1 MHGRGVASGI
11 QKMKQIP
18 WFARLNRLQACASSR
33 EFFGEDNTMNGSL
46 RHVAVALL
54 TAASLV
60 VTPAYAQAQVG
71 QYQSQGQTQVQPG
84 QTGQSNQGGTQP
96 ASQPGAQTGSAASE
110 PARDLKASVGPDYS
124 YGRAAFPNI
133 FAPYAPQN
141 IPEPM
146 LTNSTRLDQLI
157 QDGKLMLSLDD
168 AISLAL
174 ENNLNISVARFT
186 PWIAE
191 TQLLKAEAG
200 GIPQSNSTQ
209 QVVLGTSPSV
219 SFDPIVSVGYS
230 WQHGNFPVNNP
241 FISGTG
247 TGTNILVVN
256 QNTSAVNFG
265 YTEGFHTGTN
275 LQITLNTARTATN
288 EPDVFFNPAFTPV
301 LSATLSQPLLNGF
314 GILPNTRYI
323 IEQKN
328 TIKAANS
335 LFAQQVIAVVTQT
348 SNDYWELV
356 YDRQNVK
363 VEEAAVGVSQK
374 LWEDNKKQL
383 EIGTMAPLDVL
394 TAESQ
399 LATDQQNLIVA
410 QTTKL
415 QQETVLLND
424 IAKSLLAKDVAGI
437 EIVPTTPIA
446 TPDLVENIQLQD
458 AVQEAWSKRPEL
470 FQANLNL
477 KNAGIE
483 VKATQNGLLPVLD
496 AFVQYTSQGL
506 NGNQLTTTQVGNTF
520 IADTGA
526 PLVDANGN
534 IITVGGVPAFTG
546 VPLTTT
552 TVGHGGLS
560 DALKNVFQNQF
571 PTYAV
576 GLNLTLPIRNRSA
589 QSDSARGQLDERQ
602 QTVQYRQTE
611 NTIVINVRN
620 ALIALQQ
627 DRAQVAAADKAR
639 TLAQQTL
646 DAEQKKYQLGSSTSY
661 NVVLRSR
668 DLTAAQGT
676 ALRAQANLAE
686 ALVNF
691 NQAMGRTLEVNH
703 ITVADALRGSAGR
716 EPLIPGSLDPQGAVR
731 AK

>member
-1 MHGRGVASGI
+1 MIGRLM
-11 QKMKQIP
+11 Q
-18 WFARLNRLQACASSR
+18 F
-33 EFFGEDNTMNGSL
+33 T
-46 RHVAVALL
+46 VALA
-54 TAASLV
+54 TAASLIV
-60 VTPAYAQAQVG
+60 APVYAQAQES
-71 QYQSQGQTQVQPG
+71 QQSTQQQGASQEPAAQQ
-84 QTGQSNQGGTQP
+84 QNAP
-96 ASQPGAQTGSAASE
+96 ASQNPAGVQPPSAPAAQTGA
-110 PARDLKASVGPDYS
+110 PAGVDPVRDLRTGAGPDYS
-124 YGRAAFPNI
+124 REKFFLPNI
-133 FAPYAPQN
+133 FDPY
-141 IPEPM
+141 IPAHVDQPM
-146 LTNSTRLDQLI
+146 LTNSTRIDQLI

-174 ENNLNISVARFT
+174 ENNLNINVERFV
-186 PWIAE
+186 PWIQE
-191 TQLLKAEAG
+191 TQLLKAKAG
-200 GIPQSNSTQ
+200 GIPQFGNTQ

-219 SFDPIVSVGYS
+219 SFDPIISAGFG
-230 WQHGNFPVNNP
+230 WTHANIPVNNP
-241 FISGTG
+241 FTAGTG
-247 TGTNILVVN
+247 TTAIPVVN
-256 QNTSAVNFG
+256 ANTAYVNLG
-265 YTEGFHTGTN
+265 YTQGFHTGTN
-275 LQITLNTARTATN
+275 LSVTVDTARNTSN
-288 EPDVFFNPAFTPV
+288 EPDLFFNPAITPV
-301 LSATLSQPLLNGF
+301 LTATLSQPLLNGF

-323 IEQKN
+323 IEAKN
-328 TIKAANS
+328 NIKVANS
-335 LFAQQVIAVVTQT
+335 QFAQQVIATVTQT

-356 YDRQNVK
+356 FDRENVN

-374 LWEDNKKQL
+374 LYSDNKKQL

-410 QTTKL
+410 QTNKL

-424 IAKSLLAKDVAGI
+424 IAKNLLAQDVAGI
-437 EIVPTTPIA
+437 EIVPTTAIA
-446 TPDLVENIQLQD
+446 TPDLVENIALQD
-458 AVQEAWSKRPEL
+458 AVQEAWKKRPEL
-470 FQANLNL
+470 FQADLNL

-520 IADTGA
+520 IADPA
-526 PLVDANGN
+526 SPLVNASGQQLSVN
-534 IITVGGVPAFTG
+534 GVPAFLGT
-546 VPLTTT
+546 PITTT
-552 TVGHGGLS
+552 TVGRGGLS
-560 DALKNVFQNQF
+560 DALKNVFQNEF
-571 PTYAV
+571 PTYSI

-589 QSDSARGQLDERQ
+589 QSDSARAQLDQRMQ
-602 QTVQYRQTE
+602 QVQYRQTE

-691 NQAMGRTLEVNH
+691 NQAMGRTLEVAH
-703 ITVADALRGSAGR
+703 ITVAEALRGSVGR
-716 EPLIPGSLDPQGAVR
+716 EPLIPGTLDPKKTVGA
-731 AK
+731 K

>member
-1 MHGRGVASGI
+1 
-11 QKMKQIP
+11 MKQTP
-18 WFARLNRLQACASSR
+18 SFARLSKLQACASSR
-33 EFFGEDNTMNGSL
+33 KFFGEDNTMNGSL

-54 TAASLV
+54 TAASLIV
-60 VTPAYAQAQVG
+60 SPAFAQARQG
-71 QYQSQGQTQVQPG
+71 QSQSQTQSQPG
-84 QTGQSNQGGTQP
+84 QTAPGAQP

-110 PARDLKASVGPDYS
+110 PARDLKATMGPDYS
-124 YGRAAFPNI
+124 YGRAWFPNI

-168 AISLAL
+168 AVSLAL
-174 ENNLNISVARFT
+174 ENNLNISVERFV

-191 TQLLKAEAG
+191 TQLLKAQAG
-200 GIPQSNSTQ
+200 GIPQSASTQ
-209 QVVLGTSPSV
+209 QVVLGSSPSV
-219 SFDPIVSVGYS
+219 SFDPVFSAGYQ
-230 WQHGNFPVNNP
+230 WIHQNIPVNNP
-241 FISGTG
+241 FTSGVG

-256 QNTSAVNFG
+256 QNQSAVNFG
-265 YTEGFHTGTN
+265 YTQGFHTGTD
-275 LQITLNTARTATN
+275 LQITLNTARSATN
-288 EPDVFFNPAFTPV
+288 EPDVFFNPAFNPILT
-301 LSATLSQPLLNGF
+301 ATLSQPLLNGF

-328 TIKAANS
+328 QIKVANS
-335 LFAQQVIAVVTQT
+335 MFAQQVIAVVTQT

-424 IAKSLLAKDVAGI
+424 IAKNLLAKDVAGI
-437 EIVPTTPIA
+437 EIVPTTPI
-446 TPDLVENIQLQD
+446 TLPEIVENIPLQD
-458 AVQEAWSKRPEL
+458 AVQEAWRKRPEL
-470 FQANLNL
+470 YQADLNL
-477 KNAGIE
+477 KNSQIE
-483 VKATQNGLLPVLD
+483 VKATRNALLPSLN
-496 AFVQYTSQGL
+496 AYIQYQAQGL
-506 NGNQLTTTQVGNTF
+506 NGTGINTNAVAGSF
-520 IADTGA
+520 VADTAA

-534 IITVGGVPAFTG
+534 VILIGGNPAYTG
-546 VPLTTT
+546 IPNTTT
-552 TVGHGGLS
+552 TLTHGGVS
-560 DALKNVFQNQF
+560 NALANVFENQY
-571 PTYAV
+571 PTYAA
-576 GLNLTLPIRNRSA
+576 GLTLTMPLRNRSA
-589 QSDSARGQLDERQ
+589 QADSARAQFDERQ
-602 QTVQYRQTE
+602 QQVQFRQTE

-620 ALIALQQ
+620 AIIALAQ
-627 DRAQVAAADKAR
+627 DRSQVAAAEKAR
-639 TLAQQTL
+639 NLAQQTL

-661 NVVLRSR
+661 QVVLRSR

-691 NQAMGRTLEVNH
+691 NQAMGRTLEVQH
-703 ITVADALRGSAGR
+703 ITVADAMRGTTTR
-716 EPLIPGSLDPQGAVR
+716 DPLIPGTPEPGSVVGA
-731 AK
+731 K

>member
-1 MHGRGVASGI
+1 MHGRCFASGI

-18 WFARLNRLQACASSR
+18 FFARLNKLQDCASSR
-33 EFFGEDNTMNGSL
+33 TFFGKDNTMNGSL

-54 TAASLV
+54 TVASLI
-60 VTPAYAQAQVG
+60 VTPAYTEAQQG
-71 QYQSQGQTQVQPG
+71 QSQTQAQPG
-84 QTGQSNQGGTQP
+84 QTAAGAQP
-96 ASQPGAQTGSAASE
+96 LSQPGAQTGSAASE
-110 PARDLKASVGPDYS
+110 PARNLKESRGADYTT
-124 YGRAAFPNI
+124 GKPAFPNI
-133 FAPYAPQN
+133 FSPYAPRY

-174 ENNLNISVARFT
+174 ENNLNIFVSRFQ

-191 TQLLKAEAG
+191 TQLLKAKAG
-200 GIPQSNSTQ
+200 GVPQSNSTQ

-219 SFDPIVSVGYS
+219 SFDPVFTASYNWYHS
-230 WQHGNFPVNNP
+230 NNPVNNP

-256 QNTSAVNFG
+256 QNSSAVDFG
-265 YTEGFHTGTN
+265 YTQGFHTGTN
-275 LQITLNTARTATN
+275 FSVTLNTARTATN
-288 EPDVFFNPAFTPV
+288 EPDVFFNPAFTPI
-301 LSATLSQPLLNGF
+301 LTATLTQPLLNGF
-314 GILPNTRYI
+314 GLLPNTRYI

-328 TIKAANS
+328 SIKAANS

-363 VEEAAVGVSQK
+363 VQEAAVGVSQK
-374 LWEDNKKQL
+374 LYEDNKKQL

-424 IAKSLLAKDVAGI
+424 IAKNLLAKDVAGI
-437 EIVPTTPIA
+437 EIVPTTAIT
-446 TPDLVENIQLQD
+446 TPDIVENIPLQD
-458 AVQEAWSKRPEL
+458 AVQEAWRKRPEL
-470 FQANLNL
+470 YQADLSR
-477 KNAGIE
+477 KNAEIE
-483 VKATQNGLLPVLD
+483 VKVLRNALLPSLN
-496 AFVQYTSQGL
+496 AYVQYVSQGL
-506 NGNQLTTTQVGNTF
+506 NGTGINTNTVAGQF
-520 IADTGA
+520 IPDTAA

-534 IITVGGVPAFTG
+534 VILIGGNPAFTG
-546 VPLTTT
+546 VPATTT
-552 TVGHGGLS
+552 TLSHGGVS
-560 DALKNVFQNQF
+560 QALTNVFENQY
-571 PTYAV
+571 PTYAA
-576 GLNLTLPIRNRSA
+576 GLTLTMPLRNRSA
-589 QSDSARGQLDERQ
+589 QADSARAQFDERQ
-602 QTVQYRQTE
+602 LQVQYRQTE

-620 ALIALQQ
+620 AIIALQQ
-627 DRAQVAAADKAR
+627 DRSQVAAAEKAR
-639 TLAQQTL
+639 NLAQQTL

-661 NVVLRSR
+661 QVVLRSR

-686 ALVNF
+686 ALVLF
-691 NQAMGRTLEVNH
+691 NQAMGRTLEVQH
-703 ITVADALRGSAGR
+703 ITVADAMRGTAAR
-716 EPLIPGSLDPQGAVR
+716 DPLIPGTPEPETMIGA
-731 AK
+731 K

>member
-1 MHGRGVASGI
+1 
-11 QKMKQIP
+11 
-18 WFARLNRLQACASSR
+18 
-33 EFFGEDNTMNGSL
+33 MNGSL

-54 TAASLV
+54 TAASLIV
-60 VTPAYAQAQVG
+60 SPAYAQAQ
-71 QYQSQGQTQVQPG
+71 QGQNQSPAQQRQEG
-84 QTGQSNQGGTQP
+84 QNAAGAQP

-110 PARDLKASVGPDYS
+110 PARNLREGMGADYS
-124 YGRAAFPNI
+124 TGKPMFPNI
-133 FAPYAPQN
+133 FAPYAPRSM
-141 IPEPM
+141 PEPM

-174 ENNLNISVARFT
+174 ENNLNIFVERFA

-191 TQLLKAEAG
+191 TQLLKAQAG
-200 GIPQSNSTQ
+200 GVPQSLSTQ
-209 QVVLGTSPSV
+209 QVVLGSSPSV
-219 SFDPIVSVGYS
+219 SFDPVFTAGYS
-230 WQHGNFPVNNP
+230 WYHSNVPVNNP

-256 QNTSAVNFG
+256 QNSSALDFG
-265 YTEGFHTGTN
+265 YTQGFHTGTN
-275 LQITLNTARTATN
+275 FSVTLNTPRSATN
-288 EPDVFFNPAFTPV
+288 EPDVFFNPAFSPV
-301 LSATLSQPLLNGF
+301 LTATLSQPLLNGF

-335 LFAQQVIAVVTQT
+335 QFAQQVITVVTQT
-348 SNDYWELV
+348 SIDYWELV

-363 VEEAAVGVSQK
+363 VQEAAVGVSQK

-415 QQETVLLND
+415 TQETVLLND
-424 IAKSLLAKDVAGI
+424 IAKNLLAKDVAGI
-437 EIVPTTPIA
+437 EIVPTTAIS
-446 TPDLVENIQLQD
+446 TPDIVENIPLQD
-458 AVQEAWSKRPEL
+458 AVQEAWKKRPEL
-470 FQANLNL
+470 YQADLNL
-477 KNAGIE
+477 KNSEIE
-483 VKATQNGLLPVLD
+483 VKATRNSLLPSLN
-496 AFVQYTSQGL
+496 AYVQYVSQGL
-506 NGNQLTTTQVGNTF
+506 NGTGINTSEIPGSF

-534 IITVGGVPAFTG
+534 VILIGGNPAYTGVPA
-546 VPLTTT
+546 TTT
-552 TVGHGGLS
+552 TLSHGGVS
-560 DALKNVFQNQF
+560 DALSQVFRNQY
-571 PTYAV
+571 PTYAAGV
-576 GLNLTLPIRNRSA
+576 TLTMPLRNRSA
-589 QSDSARGQLDERQ
+589 QADSARAQFDERQ
-602 QTVQYRQTE
+602 LRVEYRQTE

-620 ALIALQQ
+620 AIITLQQ
-627 DRAQVAAADKAR
+627 DRSQVAAAEKAR
-639 TLAQQTL
+639 NLAQQTL

-661 NVVLRSR
+661 QVVLRSR

-691 NQAMGRTLEVNH
+691 NQAMGRTLEVQH
-703 ITVADALRGSAGR
+703 ITVADALRGEMSR
-716 EPLIPGSLDPQGAVR
+716 DPLIPGTPNPGSVVGA
-731 AK
+731 K

>member
-1 MHGRGVASGI
+1 M
-11 QKMKQIP
+11 
-18 WFARLNRLQACASSR
+18 
-33 EFFGEDNTMNGSL
+33 
-46 RHVAVALL
+46 
-54 TAASLV
+54 
-60 VTPAYAQAQVG
+60 YAQAQ
-71 QYQSQGQTQVQPG
+71 QTQQ
-84 QTGQSNQGGTQP
+84 QSTQEPAAQQQNTP
-96 ASQPGAQTGSAASE
+96 ASQNPAGVQPPSRPQAQTGVPGDAV
-110 PARDLKASVGPDYS
+110 RDLRLGAGPDYS
-124 YGRAAFPNI
+124 REKFFLPKI
-133 FAPYAPQN
+133 LDPYTPMHVE
-141 IPEPM
+141 EPM
-146 LTNSTRLDQLI
+146 LTNSTRIDQLM

-174 ENNLNISVARFT
+174 ENNLNINIARFV
-186 PWIAE
+186 PWIQQ
-191 TQLLKAEAG
+191 TQLLKAKAG
-200 GIPQSNSTQ
+200 GIPQFGNTQ
-209 QVVLGTSPSV
+209 QVVLGSSPSV
-219 SFDPIVSVGYS
+219 SFDPIVTADFG
-230 WQHGNFPVNNP
+230 WQHANIPVNNP
-241 FISGTG
+241 FTAG
-247 TGTNILVVN
+247 TGTNAVPVVN
-256 QNTSAVNFG
+256 ANTAFVNLG
-265 YTEGFHTGTN
+265 YTQGFHTGTN
-275 LQITLNTARTATN
+275 LSVVFDTARNTSN
-288 EPDVFFNPAFTPV
+288 EPDLFFNPAITPV
-301 LSATLSQPLLNGF
+301 MTATLSQPLLNGF

-323 IEQKN
+323 IEARN
-328 TIKAANS
+328 NIKVANS
-335 LFAQQVIAVVTQT
+335 QFAQQVIATVTQT

-356 YDRQNVK
+356 FDRENVK
-363 VEEAAVGVSQK
+363 VQEAAVGVSQK
-374 LWEDNKKQL
+374 LYSDNKKQL

-424 IAKSLLAKDVAGI
+424 IAKNLLAKDVAGI
-437 EIVPTTPIA
+437 EIVPTTAIA

-589 QSDSARGQLDERQ
+589 QSDSARAQLDERQ

-627 DRAQVAAADKAR
+627 DRAQVAAAEKAR

-703 ITVADALRGSAGR
+703 ITVADALRGGLTR
-716 EPLIPGSLDPQGAVR
+716 EPLIPGSLDPQNSVGA
-731 AK
+731 K

>member
-1 MHGRGVASGI
+1 MTGRLTQFMA
-11 QKMKQIP
+11 
-18 WFARLNRLQACASSR
+18 
-33 EFFGEDNTMNGSL
+33 
-46 RHVAVALL
+46 ALL
-54 TAASLV
+54 AAASLIV
-60 VTPAYAQAQVG
+60 APVYAQAQET
-71 QYQSQGQTQVQPG
+71 QQQSPQE
-84 QTGQSNQGGTQP
+84 P
-96 ASQPGAQTGSAASE
+96 ASQQQNTPASQNPAGVQPPSRPQAQTGT
-110 PARDLKASVGPDYS
+110 PGDTVRDLRLGAGPDYS
-124 YGRAAFPNI
+124 REKFFLPNI
-133 FAPYAPQN
+133 LDPYRPSHVE
-141 IPEPM
+141 EPM
-146 LTNSTRLDQLI
+146 LTNSTRIDQLI

-174 ENNLNISVARFT
+174 ENNLNINVARFV
-186 PWIAE
+186 PWIQQ
-191 TQLLKAEAG
+191 TQLLKAKAG
-200 GIPQSNSTQ
+200 GIPQFGNTQ
-209 QVVLGTSPSV
+209 QVVLGSSPSV
-219 SFDPIVSVGYS
+219 SFDPIVTAGLGWS
-230 WQHGNFPVNNP
+230 HANIPVNNP
-241 FISGTG
+241 FTAG
-247 TGTNILVVN
+247 TGTNAIPVVN
-256 QNTSAVNFG
+256 ENSAFVNLG
-265 YTEGFHTGTN
+265 YTQGFHTGTD
-275 LQITLNTARTATN
+275 LQVTFNTTRSTSN
-288 EPDVFFNPAFTPV
+288 EPDLFFNPAINPIMT
-301 LSATLSQPLLNGF
+301 ATLSQPLLNGF

-323 IEQKN
+323 IEARN
-328 TIKAANS
+328 NIKVANS
-335 LFAQQVIAVVTQT
+335 QFAQQVIATVAQT

-356 YDRQNVK
+356 FDRENVK

-374 LWEDNKKQL
+374 LYSDNKKQL

-424 IAKSLLAKDVAGI
+424 IAKNLLAKDVAGI
-437 EIVPTTPIA
+437 EIVPTTAIA
-446 TPDLVENIQLQD
+446 TPDIVENIPLQD

-483 VKATQNGLLPVLD
+483 VKATQNALLPVLD

-534 IITVGGVPAFTG
+534 IITVSGVPAFTG

-552 TVGHGGLS
+552 TLGHGGLS

-571 PTYAV
+571 PTYIV
-576 GLNLTLPIRNRSA
+576 GLNLTLPVRNRSA
-589 QSDSARGQLDERQ
+589 QSDSARAQLDQRQ

-627 DRAQVAAADKAR
+627 DRAQVAAAEKAR
-639 TLAQQTL
+639 SLAQQTL

-703 ITVADALRGSAGR
+703 ITVADALRGGGGR
-716 EPLIPGSLDPQGAVR
+716 EPLIPGSLDPQSAVGA
-731 AK
+731 K

>member
-1 MHGRGVASGI
+1 MHGRSFASKI
-11 QKMKQIP
+11 HKMKQIAL
-18 WFARLNRLQACASSR
+18 FARLSKLQACRSSR
-33 EFFGEDNTMNGSL
+33 TNFGEDNTMNGSL
-46 RHVAVALL
+46 RHAAVALL
-54 TAASLV
+54 TAASLIV
-60 VTPAYAQAQVG
+60 SPAFAQAQ
-71 QYQSQGQTQVQPG
+71 QGQN
-84 QTGQSNQGGTQP
+84 QSAAQQQQAPTAPNAQP

-110 PARDLKASVGPDYS
+110 PARDLKATMGPDYS

-133 FAPYAPQN
+133 LAPYAPQN

-174 ENNLNISVARFT
+174 ENNLSISVERFV
-186 PWIAE
+186 PWISE
-191 TQLLKAEAG
+191 TQLLKAQAG
-200 GIPQSNSTQ
+200 GIPQSASTQ
-209 QVVLGTSPSV
+209 QVVLGSSPSV
-219 SFDPIVSVGYS
+219 SFDPIFTAGYNWYHS
-230 WQHGNFPVNNP
+230 NVPVNNP

-256 QNTSAVNFG
+256 QNSSAVNFG
-265 YTEGFHTGTN
+265 YSQGFHTGTD
-275 LQITLNTARTATN
+275 LSVTLNTPRTATN
-288 EPDVFFNPAFTPV
+288 EPDVFFNPAFSPV
-301 LSATLSQPLLNGF
+301 LTATLSQPLLNGF

-323 IEQKN
+323 IEAKN
-328 TIKAANS
+328 QIKVANS
-335 LFAQQVIAVVTQT
+335 LFAQQVITVVTQT

-424 IAKSLLAKDVAGI
+424 IAKNLLAQDVAGI

-446 TPDLVENIQLQD
+446 TPDIVENIPLQE
-458 AVQEAWSKRPEL
+458 AVQEAWKKRPEL
-470 FQANLNL
+470 YQADLNL
-477 KNAGIE
+477 KNSQIE
-483 VKATQNGLLPVLD
+483 VKATRNALLPSLN
-496 AFVQYTSQGL
+496 AYVQYVSQGL
-506 NGNQLTTTQVGNTF
+506 NGTGFNTTGINGTF
-520 IADTGA
+520 VADPEA
-526 PLVDANGN
+526 PLVDANG
-534 IITVGGVPAFTG
+534 VPILINGNEAFTG
-546 VPLTTT
+546 APASTTA
-552 TVGHGGLS
+552 VSHGGVS
-560 DALKNVFQNQF
+560 DALSQLFRNQY
-571 PTYAV
+571 PTYAA
-576 GLNLTLPIRNRSA
+576 GITLTMPLRNRSA
-589 QSDSARGQLDERQ
+589 QADSARAQFDERQ
-602 QTVQYRQTE
+602 QRVQYRQTE

-620 ALIALQQ
+620 AIIALAQ
-627 DRAQVAAADKAR
+627 DRSQVAAAEKAR
-639 TLAQQTL
+639 NLAQQTL

-661 NVVLRSR
+661 QVVLRSR

-691 NQAMGRTLEVNH
+691 NQAMGRTLEVQH
-703 ITVADALRGSAGR
+703 ITVADAMRGEMTR
-716 EPLIPGSLDPQGAVR
+716 DPLIPGTPVPGSVIGA
-731 AK
+731 K

>member
-1 MHGRGVASGI
+1 
-11 QKMKQIP
+11 
-18 WFARLNRLQACASSR
+18 
-33 EFFGEDNTMNGSL
+33 MNGSL

-54 TAASLV
+54 TAASLIV
-60 VTPAYAQAQVG
+60 SPAYAQAQ
-71 QYQSQGQTQVQPG
+71 QGQKQTPAQGQQEQSAPG
-84 QTGQSNQGGTQP
+84 AQP
-96 ASQPGAQTGSAASE
+96 ASQPGAQTGSPASE
-110 PARDLKASVGPDYS
+110 PARNLREGMGADYS
-124 YGRAAFPNI
+124 TGKPMFPNI
-133 FAPYAPQN
+133 FAPYAPRSM
-141 IPEPM
+141 PEPL

-174 ENNLNISVARFT
+174 ENNLNIYVERFA

-191 TQLLKAEAG
+191 TQMLKALAG
-200 GIPQSNSTQ
+200 GVPQSLSTQ

-219 SFDPIVSVGYS
+219 SFDPIFSAGYS

-256 QNTSAVNFG
+256 QNTSALNFG

-424 IAKSLLAKDVAGI
+424 IAENLLAKDVAGI
-437 EIVPTTPIA
+437 EIVPTTPI
-446 TPDLVENIQLQD
+446 TIPDVVENIPLQD
-458 AVQEAWSKRPEL
+458 AVQEAWRKRPEL
-470 FQANLNL
+470 YQADLNL
-477 KNAGIE
+477 KNSRIE
-483 VKATQNGLLPVLD
+483 VKATRNALLPSLN
-496 AFVQYTSQGL
+496 AFIQYQAQGL
-506 NGNQLTTTQVGNTF
+506 NGTGFNTTGINGTF
-520 IADTGA
+520 VADPQA
-526 PLVDANGN
+526 PLVGADGLPILINGN
-534 IITVGGVPAFTG
+534 EAFTG
-546 VPLTTT
+546 VPATTT
-552 TVGHGGLS
+552 AVTHGGVS
-560 DALKNVFQNQF
+560 DALDDIFKNQF
-571 PTYAV
+571 PVYSA
-576 GLNLTLPIRNRSA
+576 GLTLTMALRNRSA
-589 QSDSARGQLDERQ
+589 QADSARAQFDERQ
-602 QTVQYRQTE
+602 FQVQYRQQE

-620 ALIALQQ
+620 AIITLQQ
-627 DRAQVAAADKAR
+627 DRSQVAAAEKAR
-639 TLAQQTL
+639 NLAQQTL

-661 NVVLRSR
+661 QVVLRSR

-691 NQAMGRTLEVNH
+691 NQAMGRTLEVQH
-703 ITVADALRGSAGR
+703 ITVADAMRGGTTR
-716 EPLIPGSLDPQGAVR
+716 DPLIPGTPDPGTVLGA
-731 AK
+731 K

>member
-1 MHGRGVASGI
+1 MHGRSFASGI

-18 WFARLNRLQACASSR
+18 WFARLNKLQACRSSR
-33 EFFGEDNTMNGSL
+33 TNFGEDNTMNGSL

-54 TAASLV
+54 TAASLI
-60 VTPAYAQAQVG
+60 VTPAFAQAQEG
-71 QYQSQGQTQVQPG
+71 QNQSQAQQQPG
-84 QTGQSNQGGTQP
+84 QTGQGEQP
-96 ASQPGAQTGSAASE
+96 ASQPGAQTGSAATE
-110 PARDLKASVGPDYS
+110 PVRNLREGMGADYS
-124 YGRAAFPNI
+124 TGKPMFPNI

-141 IPEPM
+141 IPQPM

-174 ENNLNISVARFT
+174 ENNLNISVERFV

-191 TQLLKAEAG
+191 TQLLKAQAG

-219 SFDPIVSVGYS
+219 SFDPIVSLGYS
-230 WQHGNFPVNNP
+230 WYHSNVPVNNP

-256 QNTSAVNFG
+256 QNSSAVDFS
-265 YTEGFHTGTN
+265 YTQGFHTGTN
-275 LQITLNTARTATN
+275 FSVTLNTARTATN
-288 EPDVFFNPAFTPV
+288 EPDVFFNPAFNPILT
-301 LSATLSQPLLNGF
+301 ATLTQPLLNGF

-335 LFAQQVIAVVTQT
+335 LFAQQVISVVTQT

-363 VEEAAVGVSQK
+363 VQEAAVGVSHK

-383 EIGTMAPLDVL
+383 EIGTIAPLDVL

-399 LATDQQNLIVA
+399 LATDQQNLSVA
-410 QTTKL
+410 QTNKL

-424 IAKSLLAKDVAGI
+424 IAKNLLAQDVAGI
-437 EIVPTTPIA
+437 EIVPTTAIA
-446 TPDLVENIQLQD
+446 TPDVVENIALQD
-458 AVQEAWSKRPEL
+458 AVQEAWKKRPEL
-470 FQANLNL
+470 FQADLNL

-520 IADTGA
+520 VADPAT
-526 PLVDANGN
+526 PLVNASGQQLSVNGF
-534 IITVGGVPAFTG
+534 PAFLGT
-546 VPLTTT
+546 PLTTT
-552 TVGHGGLS
+552 TVGRGGLS
-560 DALKNVFQNQF
+560 DALKNVFQNEF
-571 PTYAV
+571 PTYSI

-589 QSDSARGQLDERQ
+589 QSDSARAQLDQRMQ
-602 QTVQYRQTE
+602 QVQYRQTE

-691 NQAMGRTLEVNH
+691 NQAMGRTLEVAH
-703 ITVADALRGSAGR
+703 ITVAEALRGSVGR
-716 EPLIPGSLDPQGAVR
+716 EPLIPGTLDPKKTVGA
-731 AK
+731 K

>member
-1 MHGRGVASGI
+1 MHGRSVASGI
-11 QKMKQIP
+11 HKMKQTAL
-18 WFARLNRLQACASSR
+18 FARLNKLQACRSSR
-33 EFFGEDNTMNGSL
+33 MNFGEDNTMNGSL

-54 TAASLV
+54 TAASLIV
-60 VTPAYAQAQVG
+60 SPAFAQALQG
-71 QYQSQGQTQVQPG
+71 QDPSPAQQQQGQTAP
-84 QTGQSNQGGTQP
+84 NAQP
-96 ASQPGAQTGSAASE
+96 ASQPGAQTGTAASE
-110 PARDLKASVGPDYS
+110 PARDLKATMGPDYS

-247 TGTNILVVN
+247 AGTNILVVN

-301 LSATLSQPLLNGF
+301 LGAALSQPLLNGF

-415 QQETVLLND
+415 TQETVLLND
-424 IAKSLLAKDVAGI
+424 IAKNLLAKDVAGI
-437 EIVPTTPIA
+437 EIVPTTPI
-446 TPDLVENIQLQD
+446 TIPEVVENIPLQD
-458 AVQEAWSKRPEL
+458 AVQEAWRKRPEL
-470 FQANLNL
+470 YQADLNL
-477 KNAGIE
+477 KNSRIE
-483 VKATQNGLLPVLD
+483 VKATRNALLPSLN
-496 AFVQYTSQGL
+496 AYVQYQAQGL
-506 NGNQLTTTQVGNTF
+506 NGTGFTTNEVTATF
-520 IADTGA
+520 VADPAA
-526 PLVDANGN
+526 PLVDANGGPILIN
-534 IITVGGVPAFTG
+534 GNEAFAGAPASTTAVSHGGV
-546 VPLTTT
+546 
-552 TVGHGGLS
+552 S
-560 DALKNVFQNQF
+560 DALSQAFKNQY
-571 PTYAV
+571 PTYSAGV
-576 GLNLTLPIRNRSA
+576 TLTMPLRNRSA
-589 QSDSARGQLDERQ
+589 QSDSAHAQFNERQ
-602 QTVQYRQTE
+602 QQVQYRQTE

-620 ALIALQQ
+620 AIITLQQ
-627 DRAQVAAADKAR
+627 DRSQVAAAEKGR
-639 TLAQQTL
+639 NLAQQTL

-661 NVVLRSR
+661 QVVLRSR

-686 ALVNF
+686 ALVLF
-691 NQAMGRTLEVNH
+691 NQAMGRTLEVQH
-703 ITVADALRGSAGR
+703 ITVADAMRGEMMR
-716 EPLIPGSLDPQGAVR
+716 DPLIPGTPVPGSALGA
-731 AK
+731 K

>member
-1 MHGRGVASGI
+1 MIGR
-11 QKMKQIP
+11 
-18 WFARLNRLQACASSR
+18 
-33 EFFGEDNTMNGSL
+33 
-46 RHVAVALL
+46 L
-54 TAASLV
+54 TQFMAAWLAAASLIV
-60 VTPAYAQAQVG
+60 APVYAQAQ
-71 QYQSQGQTQVQPG
+71 QAQQQSTTQE
-84 QTGQSNQGGTQP
+84 P
-96 ASQPGAQTGSAASE
+96 ASQQQNTPASQNPAGVQPPSAPQPQTGAPGNDSV
-110 PARDLKASVGPDYS
+110 RDLRLGAGPDYS
-124 YGRAAFPNI
+124 GGKRFFPNI
-133 FAPYAPQN
+133 IAPYTQLHMD
-141 IPEPM
+141 EPM
-146 LTNSTRLDQLI
+146 LTNSTRIDQLI
-157 QDGKLMLSLDD
+157 QGGKLMLSLDD

-174 ENNLNISVARFT
+174 ENNLNINVERFV

-191 TQLLKAEAG
+191 TQLLKAKAG
-200 GIPQSNSTQ
+200 GIPQSGNTQ
-209 QVVLGTSPSV
+209 QVVLGSSPSV
-219 SFDPIVSVGYS
+219 SFDPIITGGFG
-230 WQHGNFPVNNP
+230 WTHGNFPVNNP
-241 FISGTG
+241 FTAGTG
-247 TGTNILVVN
+247 NSLIPVVN
-256 QNTSAVNFG
+256 QNSAFVNLG
-265 YTEGFHTGTN
+265 YIQGFHTGTN
-275 LQITLNTARTATN
+275 LSVTFDTARTASN
-288 EPDVFFNPAFTPV
+288 EPDLFFNPAVTPV
-301 LSATLSQPLLNGF
+301 MTATLSQPLLNGF

-323 IEQKN
+323 IEAKN
-328 TIKAANS
+328 SIKVAKS
-335 LFAQQVIAVVTQT
+335 QFAQQVIATVTQT

-356 YDRQNVK
+356 YDRENVK
-363 VEEAAVGVSQK
+363 VQEAAVGVSQK
-374 LWEDNKKQL
+374 LYGDNKKQL

-424 IAKSLLAKDVAGI
+424 IAKNLLAKDVAGI
-437 EIVPTTPIA
+437 EIVPTTGIA
-446 TPDLVENIQLQD
+446 TPDIVENISLDD
-458 AVQEAWSKRPEL
+458 AVQEAWKKRPEL
-470 FQANLNL
+470 FQADLNL

-520 IADTGA
+520 VADTSS
-526 PLVDANGN
+526 PLVDANGVPL
-534 IITVGGVPAFTG
+534 TVGGVPAFSS

-552 TVGHGGLS
+552 TTTNKGGLS
-560 DALKNVFQNQF
+560 SALQNVFQNAF
-571 PTYAV
+571 PTYSV

-589 QSDSARGQLDERQ
+589 QSDSARAQLDQRM

-627 DRAQVAAADKAR
+627 DRSQVAAADKAR
-639 TLAQQTL
+639 SLAQQTL

-691 NQAMGRTLEVNH
+691 NQAMGRTLEVAH
-703 ITVADALRGSAGR
+703 ITVAEALRGSVSR
-716 EPLIPGSLDPQGAVR
+716 EPLIPGTLDTQKTVGA
-731 AK
+731 K

>member
-1 MHGRGVASGI
+1 MMGRLTQFTA
-11 QKMKQIP
+11 
-18 WFARLNRLQACASSR
+18 
-33 EFFGEDNTMNGSL
+33 
-46 RHVAVALL
+46 ALL
-54 TAASLV
+54 AAASLIV
-60 VTPAYAQAQVG
+60 APVYAQAQET
-71 QYQSQGQTQVQPG
+71 QQQSTQEPAAQ
-84 QTGQSNQGGTQP
+84 QQNTP
-96 ASQPGAQTGSAASE
+96 ASQNPAGVQPPSRPQAQTGAPGDAV
-110 PARDLKASVGPDYS
+110 RDLRLGAGPDYS
-124 YGRAAFPNI
+124 REKFFLPKI
-133 FAPYAPQN
+133 VDPYTPMHVE
-141 IPEPM
+141 EPM
-146 LTNSTRLDQLI
+146 LTNSTRIDQLM

-174 ENNLNISVARFT
+174 ENNLNINIARFV
-186 PWIAE
+186 PWIQQ
-191 TQLLKAEAG
+191 TQLLKAKAG
-200 GIPQSNSTQ
+200 GIPQFGNTQ
-209 QVVLGTSPSV
+209 QVVLGSSPSV
-219 SFDPIVSVGYS
+219 SFDPIVTADFG
-230 WQHGNFPVNNP
+230 WQHANIPVNNP
-241 FISGTG
+241 FTAG
-247 TGTNILVVN
+247 TGTNAVPVVN
-256 QNTSAVNFG
+256 ANTAFVNLG
-265 YTEGFHTGTN
+265 YTQGFHTGTN
-275 LQITLNTARTATN
+275 LSVVFDTARNTSN
-288 EPDVFFNPAFTPV
+288 EPDLFFNPAITPV
-301 LSATLSQPLLNGF
+301 MTATLSQPLLNGF

-323 IEQKN
+323 IEARN
-328 TIKAANS
+328 NIKVANS
-335 LFAQQVIAVVTQT
+335 QFAQQVIATVTQT

-356 YDRQNVK
+356 FDRENVK
-363 VEEAAVGVSQK
+363 VQEAAVGVSQK
-374 LWEDNKKQL
+374 LYSDNKKQL

-424 IAKSLLAKDVAGI
+424 IAKNLLAKDVAGI

-552 TVGHGGLS
+552 TAGHGGLS

-589 QSDSARGQLDERQ
+589 QSDSARAQLDERQ

-627 DRAQVAAADKAR
+627 DRAQVAAAEKAR

-716 EPLIPGSLDPQGAVR
+716 EPLIPGSLDPQSAVGA
-731 AK
+731 K

>member
-1 MHGRGVASGI
+1 MMGRLTQFTA
-11 QKMKQIP
+11 
-18 WFARLNRLQACASSR
+18 
-33 EFFGEDNTMNGSL
+33 
-46 RHVAVALL
+46 ALL
-54 TAASLV
+54 AAASLIV
-60 VTPAYAQAQVG
+60 APVYAQAQET
-71 QYQSQGQTQVQPG
+71 QQQSTQEPAAQ
-84 QTGQSNQGGTQP
+84 QQNTP
-96 ASQPGAQTGSAASE
+96 ASQNPAGVQPPSRPQAQTGAPGDAV
-110 PARDLKASVGPDYS
+110 RDLRLGAGPDYS
-124 YGRAAFPNI
+124 REKFFLPKI
-133 FAPYAPQN
+133 VDPYTPMHVE
-141 IPEPM
+141 EPM
-146 LTNSTRLDQLI
+146 LTNSTRIDQLM

-174 ENNLNISVARFT
+174 ENNLNINIARFV
-186 PWIAE
+186 PWIQQ
-191 TQLLKAEAG
+191 TQLLKAKAG
-200 GIPQSNSTQ
+200 GIPQFGNTQ
-209 QVVLGTSPSV
+209 QVVLGSSPSV
-219 SFDPIVSVGYS
+219 SFDPIVTADFG
-230 WQHGNFPVNNP
+230 WQHANIPVNNP
-241 FISGTG
+241 FTAG
-247 TGTNILVVN
+247 TGTNAVPVVN
-256 QNTSAVNFG
+256 ANTAFVNLG
-265 YTEGFHTGTN
+265 YTQGFHTGTN
-275 LQITLNTARTATN
+275 LSVVFDTARNTSN
-288 EPDVFFNPAFTPV
+288 EPDLFFNPAITPV
-301 LSATLSQPLLNGF
+301 MTATLSQPLLNGF

-323 IEQKN
+323 IEARN
-328 TIKAANS
+328 NIKVANS
-335 LFAQQVIAVVTQT
+335 QFAQQVIATVTQT

-356 YDRQNVK
+356 FDRENVK
-363 VEEAAVGVSQK
+363 VQEAAVGVSQK
-374 LWEDNKKQL
+374 LYSDNKKQL

-424 IAKSLLAKDVAGI
+424 IAKNLLAKDVAGI
-437 EIVPTTPIA
+437 EIVPTTAIA

-552 TVGHGGLS
+552 TAGHGGLS

-589 QSDSARGQLDERQ
+589 QSDSARAQLDERQ

-611 NTIVINVRN
+611 NAIVINVRN

-627 DRAQVAAADKAR
+627 DRAQVAAAEKAR

-703 ITVADALRGSAGR
+703 ITVADALRGGGRR
-716 EPLIPGSLDPQGAVR
+716 EPLIPGSLDPQGAVG

>member
-1 MHGRGVASGI
+1 
-11 QKMKQIP
+11 
-18 WFARLNRLQACASSR
+18 
-33 EFFGEDNTMNGSL
+33 MNGSL

-54 TAASLV
+54 TAASLI
-60 VTPAYAQAQVG
+60 VTPAFAQAQQG
-71 QYQSQGQTQVQPG
+71 QNQSQPQQQ
-84 QTGQSNQGGTQP
+84 QGQSAPGEQP
-96 ASQPGAQTGSAASE
+96 QSQPGAQTGSAASE
-110 PARDLKASVGPDYS
+110 PTRNLREGMGADYS
-124 YGRAAFPNI
+124 TGKPMFPNI
-133 FAPYAPQN
+133 FAPYAPRSM
-141 IPEPM
+141 PEPL

-157 QDGKLMLSLDD
+157 QDGKLMLSFDD

-174 ENNLNISVARFT
+174 ENNLNIYVERFA

-191 TQLLKAEAG
+191 TQMLKALAG
-200 GIPQSNSTQ
+200 GVPQSLSTQ

-219 SFDPIVSVGYS
+219 SFDPIFSAGYS

-256 QNTSAVNFG
+256 QNTSALNFG

-275 LQITLNTARTATN
+275 LSITMNTSRTATN
-288 EPDVFFNPAFTPV
+288 EPDVFFNPAFTPI
-301 LSATLSQPLLNGF
+301 LTATLSQPLLNGF

-335 LFAQQVIAVVTQT
+335 QFAQQVIAMVTQT

-424 IAKSLLAKDVAGI
+424 IAKNLLAKDVAGI
-437 EIVPTTPIA
+437 EIVPTTPI
-446 TPDLVENIQLQD
+446 TIPDVVENIPLQD
-458 AVQEAWSKRPEL
+458 AVQEAWRKRPEL
-470 FQANLNL
+470 YQADLNL
-477 KNAGIE
+477 KNSRIE
-483 VKATQNGLLPVLD
+483 VKATRNALLPSLN
-496 AFVQYTSQGL
+496 AFIQYQAQGL
-506 NGNQLTTTQVGNTF
+506 NGTGFNTTGINGTF
-520 IADTGA
+520 VADPQA
-526 PLVDANGN
+526 PLVGANG
-534 IITVGGVPAFTG
+534 VPILINGNEAFTG
-546 VPLTTT
+546 SPASTTAVT
-552 TVGHGGLS
+552 HGGVG
-560 DALKNVFQNQF
+560 DALDDIIKNQF
-571 PTYAV
+571 PVYSAGVT
-576 GLNLTLPIRNRSA
+576 LTMPLRNRSA
-589 QSDSARGQLDERQ
+589 QADSARAQFDERQ
-602 QTVQYRQTE
+602 LQVQYRQTE

-620 ALIALQQ
+620 AIIALAQ
-627 DRAQVAAADKAR
+627 DRSQVAAAEKAR
-639 TLAQQTL
+639 NLAQQTL

-661 NVVLRSR
+661 QVVLRSR

-691 NQAMGRTLEVNH
+691 NQAMGRTLEVQH
-703 ITVADALRGSAGR
+703 ITVADAMRGEMSR
-716 EPLIPGSLDPQGAVR
+716 DPLIPGTPEPGSVVGA
-731 AK
+731 K

>member
-1 MHGRGVASGI
+1 MIGRLM
-11 QKMKQIP
+11 Q
-18 WFARLNRLQACASSR
+18 F
-33 EFFGEDNTMNGSL
+33 T
-46 RHVAVALL
+46 VALA
-54 TAASLV
+54 TAASLIV
-60 VTPAYAQAQVG
+60 APVYAQAQES
-71 QYQSQGQTQVQPG
+71 QQSTQQQGASQEPAAQQQNT
-84 QTGQSNQGGTQP
+84 P
-96 ASQPGAQTGSAASE
+96 ASQNPAGVQPPSAPAAQTGA
-110 PARDLKASVGPDYS
+110 PAGVDPVRDLRTGAGPDYS
-124 YGRAAFPNI
+124 REKFFLPNI
-133 FAPYAPQN
+133 FDPY
-141 IPEPM
+141 IPAHVDQPM
-146 LTNSTRLDQLI
+146 LTNSTRIDQLI

-174 ENNLNISVARFT
+174 ENNLNINVERFV
-186 PWIAE
+186 PWIQE
-191 TQLLKAEAG
+191 TQLLKAKAG
-200 GIPQSNSTQ
+200 GIPQFGNTQ

-219 SFDPIVSVGYS
+219 SFDPIVSAGFG
-230 WQHGNFPVNNP
+230 WTHANIPVNNP
-241 FISGTG
+241 FTAGTG
-247 TGTNILVVN
+247 TTAIPVVN
-256 QNTSAVNFG
+256 ANTAFVNLG
-265 YTEGFHTGTN
+265 YTQGFHTGTN
-275 LQITLNTARTATN
+275 LSVTVDTARNTSN
-288 EPDVFFNPAFTPV
+288 EPDLFFNPAITPV
-301 LSATLSQPLLNGF
+301 LTATLSQPLLNGF

-323 IEQKN
+323 IEAKN
-328 TIKAANS
+328 NIKVANS
-335 LFAQQVIAVVTQT
+335 QFAQQVIATVTQT

-356 YDRQNVK
+356 FDRENVK

-374 LWEDNKKQL
+374 LYSDNKKQL

-410 QTTKL
+410 QTNKL

-424 IAKSLLAKDVAGI
+424 IAKNLLAQDVAGI
-437 EIVPTTPIA
+437 EIVPTTAIA
-446 TPDLVENIQLQD
+446 TPDIVENIALQD
-458 AVQEAWSKRPEL
+458 AVQEAWKKRPEL
-470 FQANLNL
+470 FQADLNL

-520 IADTGA
+520 VADPA
-526 PLVDANGN
+526 SPLVNASGQQLSVN
-534 IITVGGVPAFTG
+534 GVPAFLGT
-546 VPLTTT
+546 PLTTT
-552 TVGHGGLS
+552 TVGRGGLS
-560 DALKNVFQNQF
+560 DALKNVFQNEF
-571 PTYAV
+571 PTYSI

-589 QSDSARGQLDERQ
+589 QSDSARAQLDQRMQ
-602 QTVQYRQTE
+602 QVQYRQTE

-691 NQAMGRTLEVNH
+691 NQAMGRTLEVAH
-703 ITVADALRGSAGR
+703 ITVAEALRGSVGR
-716 EPLIPGSLDPQGAVR
+716 EPLIPGTLDPKKTVGA
-731 AK
+731 K